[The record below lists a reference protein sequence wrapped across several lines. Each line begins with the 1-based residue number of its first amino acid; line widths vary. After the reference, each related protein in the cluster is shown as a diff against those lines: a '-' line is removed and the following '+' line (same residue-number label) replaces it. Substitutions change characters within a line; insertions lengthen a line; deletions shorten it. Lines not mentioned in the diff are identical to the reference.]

1 MKKDFDLWNEKKKQI
16 DVRIIE
22 DTLFF
27 KEAEVWWVNLGLNIG
42 FEMNG
47 KGDEFIRPVLIIKK
61 YNHYSF
67 LAVPL
72 STSTKINKYRVSVG
86 VVDGKDA
93 VANLSQLKNIDS
105 KRLINKIGYIEHDL
119 FKSIKEKTSRVN
131 FG

>member
-86 VVDGKDA
+86 VVDGKNA

-105 KRLINKIGYIEHDL
+105 KRLINKIGHIEHDL

>member
-1 MKKDFDLWNEKKKQI
+1 
-16 DVRIIE
+16 
-22 DTLFF
+22 
-27 KEAEVWWVNLGLNIG
+27 
-42 FEMNG
+42 MNG

-86 VVDGKDA
+86 VVDGKNA

-105 KRLINKIGYIEHDL
+105 KRLINKIGHIEHDL
-119 FKSIKEKTSRVN
+119 FKGIKEKASRVN

>member
-1 MKKDFDLWNEKKKQI
+1 MKKDFDLWNEKKKKIDALEQI
-16 DVRIIE
+16 
-22 DTLFF
+22 LFF
-27 KEAEVWWVNLGLNIG
+27 KEAEVWWVNLGLNVG

-86 VVDGKDA
+86 VVDGKNA

-105 KRLINKIGYIEHDL
+105 KRLINKIGYIEHNL
-119 FKSIKEKTSRVN
+119 FKSIKEKASRMN